1 MKLKYVVFILVLWA
15 LGAGGC
21 DKERKN
27 HLSVPME
34 VIDFTTLEMR
44 VLSEILDEKESEYV
58 LLKSGNVKELLGRID
73 KMKVVDD
80 KIYIAD
86 TRMRS
91 LVVYDCMGNY
101 LAQVGIRG
109 QGPKEYV
116 NLSDFDVDANGNVYV
131 LDGRL
136 NKMLQYNN
144 DYECVEECMLP
155 FEADILATL
164 DNDSLLLGLSS
175 WNRGDGAGH
184 KIALVDK
191 KGKIGQTYLD
201 YDRFVDPAYWIS
213 NYTFADAGSQLD
225 YNQTIDNNIYI
236 LSRKGEL
243 EKVFFIDF
251 GKDNVPNQDKID
263 IETKLKN
270 YDNYCL
276 IRKILAVTDKYIIGF
291 IWQHRQ
297 TKPFV
302 IDYRLKKCYMGEAI
316 SDIDR
321 RVGCGYSNGTIIS
334 YIDSENEELPDSVN
348 QFVRNDGFVLKF
360 SKLN

>member
-155 FEADILATL
+155 FEAD
-164 DNDSLLLGLSS
+164 NQ
-175 WNRGDGAGH
+175 R
-184 KIALVDK
+184 
-191 KGKIGQTYLD
+191 
-201 YDRFVDPAYWIS
+201 YDR
-213 NYTFADAGSQLD
+213 
-225 YNQTIDNNIYI
+225 
-236 LSRKGEL
+236 E
-243 EKVFFIDF
+243 
-251 GKDNVPNQDKID
+251 
-263 IETKLKN
+263 
-270 YDNYCL
+270 
-276 IRKILAVTDKYIIGF
+276 
-291 IWQHRQ
+291 
-297 TKPFV
+297 
-302 IDYRLKKCYMGEAI
+302 RLC
-316 SDIDR
+316 
-321 RVGCGYSNGTIIS
+321 
-334 YIDSENEELPDSVN
+334 
-348 QFVRNDGFVLKF
+348 
-360 SKLN
+360 